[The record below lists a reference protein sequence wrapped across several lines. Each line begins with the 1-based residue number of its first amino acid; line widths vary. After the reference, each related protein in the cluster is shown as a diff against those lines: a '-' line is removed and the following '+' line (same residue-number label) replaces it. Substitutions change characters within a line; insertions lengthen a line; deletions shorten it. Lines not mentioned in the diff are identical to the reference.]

1 MPTVQVTLPSARYRR
16 ENKIEMWKQLLEE
29 EEQITADQEGTI
41 LEVMLQSGMKNDTVR
56 GTVGGNPSITVKTE
70 TKNGNIKVEQSGTD
84 EKTANQL
91 LEMIFGNEK
100 YQEETM

>member
-1 MPTVQVTLPSARYRR
+1 
-16 ENKIEMWKQLLEE
+16 
-29 EEQITADQEGTI
+29 
-41 LEVMLQSGMKNDTVR
+41 MKNDTAM
-56 GTVGGNPSITVKTE
+56 GIVGGNPSITVKTE

-84 EKTANQL
+84 EKTANEL